1 MLLDSSPT
9 CLEIV
14 EERESKVEKMSKNK
28 GRDFICPSTSNPH
41 HVCEDFCFEKM
52 SEKLQDV
59 GKEPEVL
66 EYPVQNKEMTKVH
79 RKGATPTSLKAVKSS
94 NSCAGNFFS
103 TNPRERTKKIWVI
116 TERSGVHP
124 YCKNA
129 TNPYHKCAEYCFK
142 NIPNGDQ
149 PGQVMKLNN
158 LEREKILSS
167 SGRTSLQSQCMYASN
182 PQDEC
187 TDFCFKNGP
196 DSNTREG
203 EHPMDD
209 STNSQKSGAHDP
221 KQMDV
226 SIPCHNGVECFFE
239 NTPEQMLPQ
248 KALNPKEEIKTS
260 VASKSEVKLKCRNA
274 NPYNIYDE
282 NCFHSQPKDQDLEAM
297 TIAKEEK
304 EVVPKPQ
311 RETNSNCENVSNP
324 YIEYCFKNVPEKD
337 QLGLAATKSKEE
349 NEIALYRERLVNPE
363 CQFTSNPYHTCAE
376 YCFQK
381 APERERRG
389 HVMTLRSIKK
399 ILSIRETTNVH
410 PQCKFASNPYHEC
423 DADCF
428 QNELDQN
435 KARGVI
441 MKPNKETKVVVP
453 GEKGV
458 NPKCQFAS
466 NPYHVC
472 DEYCFQ
478 NFPEG
483 KMHGHAM
490 KLNNQQ
496 VINKAVSNRETI
508 NVHPRCKFESN
519 SNHECDAYC
528 FKDELYQNISEGV
541 TESKAGKK
549 ETSYEL
555 RREVNTKCKLVSN
568 PFHKSSECCSEGFPD
583 KNQPVK
589 SIPVTTKEKNRNLL
603 CEKGDHPIME
613 KSTANLDFVEASK
626 PIYNNVESSVELIF
640 PDQILKNSEDSN
652 MVEESNP
659 DSDYADFSEGIS
671 MEVVAKDLMRV
682 ERRAFDT
689 KNGQGND
696 SSNQSNSLQSSLPA
710 SVLFFLG
717 FLFALFK
724 WTKVIHSVVMSSESK
739 SSGRL
744 MDKRPVKSK

>member
-1 MLLDSSPT
+1 
-9 CLEIV
+9 
-14 EERESKVEKMSKNK
+14 MSKKK
-28 GRDFICPSTSNPH
+28 GRDFNCSSTSNPY
-41 HVCEDFCFEKM
+41 HVCADICFEKT
-52 SEKLQDV
+52 SEMLQDV
-59 GKEPEVL
+59 GKEPVVL
-66 EYPVQNKEMTKVH
+66 EYPLQNKEMIKVQ
-79 RKGATPTSLKAVKSS
+79 RKGETPTSLKAVKSFS
-94 NSCAGNFFS
+94 SCAGNFFS
-103 TNPRERTKKIWVI
+103 TNTRERTKRIWVI
-116 TERSGVHP
+116 TERSDVHP
-124 YCKNA
+124 DCKNA

-142 NIPNGDQ
+142 YIPNGEQ
-149 PGQVMKLNN
+149 PGQVMELNN
-158 LEREKILSS
+158 LEGEKIFSS
-167 SGRTSLQSQCMYASN
+167 CCRTSLQSQCMYASN

-196 DSNTREG
+196 DSNTRE
-203 EHPMDD
+203 ENPMDD
-209 STNSQKSGAHDP
+209 STNSQESGALP
-221 KQMDV
+221 KQLHV

-239 NTPEQMLPQ
+239 NTPEQMLPE

-260 VASKSEVKLKCRNA
+260 LASKSEVKLECLNA

-282 NCFHSQPKDQDLEAM
+282 SCFHSQPEDQDLEAM
-297 TIAKEEK
+297 TFAKDEK

-311 RETNSNCENVSNP
+311 REMNSNRENVSNP
-324 YIEYCFKNVPEKD
+324 YVEYCFKNVPEND

-349 NEIALYRERLVNPE
+349 NKIALYRERLANSE

-389 HVMTLRSIKK
+389 HVMTLRNIKK

-423 DADCF
+423 DSDCF

-453 GEKGV
+453 KEKGV

-472 DEYCFQ
+472 AEYCFQ

-483 KMHGHAM
+483 KMHGHV

-496 VINKAVSNRETI
+496 ELKKAVSDR
-508 NVHPRCKFESN
+508 
-519 SNHECDAYC
+519 
-528 FKDELYQNISEGV
+528 NISEGV
-541 TESKAGKK
+541 IESKAGKK

-568 PFHKSSECCSEGFPD
+568 PFHKSSECCSEGYRD

-589 SIPVTTKEKNRNLL
+589 SIPRFTTKEKNNRNSLS
-603 CEKGDHPIME
+603 EKTDHPIME
-613 KSTANLDFVEASK
+613 KSTANLEFVEASK
-626 PIYNNVESSVELIF
+626 PIHNNVESSVAIIF

-652 MVEESNP
+652 LVEESNP
-659 DSDYADFSEGIS
+659 DSDYTDFSDGIT
-671 MEVVAKDLMRV
+671 MEVVAKDLMPV

-696 SSNQSNSLQSSLPA
+696 NLKCN
-710 SVLFFLG
+710 
-717 FLFALFK
+717 
-724 WTKVIHSVVMSSESK
+724 
-739 SSGRL
+739 
-744 MDKRPVKSK
+744 D